1 MSPKGSIL
9 ITGANGGLGSAT
21 VEQILSQPQIAKD
34 NYGIYTVRKVETA
47 DAVKKVLRKATSVQ
61 HDHELLPLDLASL
74 ASARQAAESIN
85 KRVQSGEIPPIRA
98 LILNAGWQ
106 EYTTQTYTNDGFDMS
121 FQANFLSHFL
131 LTLLLLK
138 SMDKEHGRIVV
149 IGSWTHDTADPRNK
163 IGPYKESFAPEKYRQ
178 IFPEPI
184 DIESLAKGKWSSS
197 LEDSKDPC
205 YGLRR
210 YGASKL
216 CEVMMFRELSY
227 RLPQDPV
234 LSKVAVL
241 SVDPGAM
248 IPSSLLRRGDP
259 VLWFIMA
266 YIVPILLP
274 VLGPIMT
281 RFSPNGDFR
290 TASKSGGDVLRA
302 AFDTKELGEH
312 LNGLYLNGSEPAD
325 VGAEA
330 KDKRKSG
337 QLWRDSLGYAGVKE
351 GDTILAQWQ

>member
-47 DAVKKVLRKATSVQ
+47 GAVKKVLRKANSVQ
-61 HDHELLPLDLASL
+61 HDHELLALDLASL

-85 KRVQSGEIPPIRA
+85 KRIQNGEIPPIRA

-106 EYTTQTYTNDGFDMS
+106 ELTTQTYTNDGFDMS
-121 FQANFLSHFL
+121 FQANYLSHFL

-149 IGSWTHDTADPRNK
+149 IGSWSHDTADPRNK
-163 IGPYKESFAPEKYRQ
+163 IGPYGESFVPEKYRQ

-184 DIESLAKGKWSSS
+184 DIESVAKGKWSSS
-197 LEDSKDPC
+197 LDDPKDPC
-205 YGLRR
+205 YGFRR

-216 CEVMMFRELSY
+216 CEIMMFRELSY

-234 LSKVAVL
+234 LSRVAVL
-241 SVDPGAM
+241 SVDPGGM
-248 IPSSLLRRGDP
+248 PSSLSRRGSP
-259 VLWFIMA
+259 VVRFIMI
-266 YIVPILLP
+266 YITPILVP
-274 VLGPIMT
+274 VLGPILT
-281 RFSPNGDFR
+281 RFSPNGPLR
-290 TASKSGGDVLRA
+290 TASKSGGDALKA

-312 LNGLYLNGSEPAD
+312 PNGLYLNGSEPGD

-330 KDKRKSG
+330 KDKRKTG
-337 QLWRDSLGYAGVKE
+337 QVWRDSLGYAGIKE

>member
-74 ASARQAAESIN
+74 ASARQAAETIN

-106 EYTTQTYTNDGFDMS
+106 ELTTQTYTNDGFDMS

-149 IGSWTHDTADPRNK
+149 ISSWSHDTADPRNK
-163 IGPYKESFAPEKYRQ
+163 IGPYGKGYAPEKYRQ
-178 IFPEPI
+178 IFCEPI
-184 DIESLAKGKWSSS
+184 DVESLAKGKWSSS

-205 YGLRR
+205 YGFRR

-234 LSKVAVL
+234 LSRVAVL
-241 SVDPGAM
+241 SLDPGGMA
-248 IPSSLLRRGDP
+248 SNLVRRGNRM
-259 VLWFIMA
+259 LWFIMA
-266 YIVPILLP
+266 YIAPILLP
-274 VLGPIMT
+274 VLGPILT
-281 RFSPNGDFR
+281 RFSPNGTLR
-290 TASKSGGDVLRA
+290 TVSKSGGDVLRA
-302 AFDTKELGEH
+302 AFDTKELGEYP
-312 LNGLYLNGSEPAD
+312 NGLYLNGSEPRE

-330 KDKRKSG
+330 KDKRKTG
-337 QLWRDSLGYAGVKE
+337 QLWRDSLGYAGIEE
-351 GDTILAQWQ
+351 GDTILAQWE